1 MSHSFYEHI
10 LRLNL
15 IQGSC
20 TSLNNIINTMS
31 IQIWGKQQELYR
43 INIVSYEFSKYKKEN
58 ISHNKKI
65 KIIPMTK
72 YSQPCS

>member
-1 MSHSFYEHI
+1 
-10 LRLNL
+10 
-15 IQGSC
+15 
-20 TSLNNIINTMS
+20 MS

>member
-1 MSHSFYEHI
+1 MQNIEPMSHSFYEHI

-31 IQIWGKQQELYR
+31 KQIWGKQQELYR

-58 ISHNKKI
+58 ISHN
-65 KIIPMTK
+65 
-72 YSQPCS
+72 